1 MMLAPATDGIL
12 AVIGPSRF
20 TAVMGYPPPAGTSAQ
35 RGVRATDSD
44 GLADLIE
51 AIAENQDRNSF
62 ALLFD
67 HFAPR
72 LKGFYRKGGTTEAQA
87 EDLMQDVMLTLWQR
101 AGQFDRSKAAVSTWV
116 YAIARN
122 RRIDLIRRE
131 RHPEF
136 DPEDPAF
143 VPDNDPLPDEHVAI
157 GEDRRRLESAVA
169 ALPEEQARLLRMA
182 FYEDKPHGEIAS
194 ETDLPLGTVKS
205 RIRLALV
212 KLRTTMKDERDAEA
226 SS

>member
-1 MMLAPATDGIL
+1 
-12 AVIGPSRF
+12 
-20 TAVMGYPPPAGTSAQ
+20 MGCPPPVESDAQ
-35 RGVRATDSD
+35 REVRGSGSD
-44 GLADLIE
+44 QFADLIE
-51 AIAENQDRNSF
+51 AIAKNQDRNSF

-72 LKGFYRKGGTTEAQA
+72 LKGFYRKGGTSEAQA
-87 EDLMQDVMLTLWQR
+87 EDLMQDVMLKLWQR
-101 AGQFDRSKAAVSTWV
+101 AGQFDRSKAAASTWV

-122 RRIDLIRRE
+122 RRIDLLRRE

-136 DPEDPAF
+136 DSEDPAL
-143 VPDNDPLPDEHVAI
+143 VPDGDPLPDEHLTI
-157 GEDRRRLESAVA
+157 DENRRSLASAVA

-182 FYEDKPHGEIAS
+182 FYEDKPHSEIAY

-212 KLRTTMKDERDAEA
+212 KLRSTMKDDRDAEA